1 MAEANTTTSMA
12 TPTPSLVP
20 DEHTIA
26 PAPTIWD
33 MLAKMDYFAI
43 ETKMILSALI
53 IIYLGAHASLRRPP
67 SAAPPTKL
75 KRKAGKLVVDD
86 EKEHFA
92 QGFQASDAIL
102 FPFLAGGVLIGLYYL
117 IKWLQ
122 DPNLLNKI
130 LRGYMALSGVLG
142 MGIFFGDGL
151 QSLLNL
157 VFPDYWADRSGRVF
171 EIDPVSRTQKLL
183 KLPQGQDSEMEVDPK
198 KGLPLPGFASELSVS
213 AGFRKAVWTA
223 RHLLKEECV
232 LSLVILNR
240 VVKFEVTVTGLVGL
254 LISCTIEGLY
264 LQTNS
269 TMLSNIL
276 GLAVCYSAFIW
287 MSVTSFAIG
296 TMVLV
301 GLFFYDIVMVFYTPF
316 MIAVATQVDAPIKLT
331 YETAGRS
338 SLLGLG
344 DIVIPGI
351 FICLALRF
359 DLWRHYQRKVTRV
372 EENLKTVS
380 NQDSNINI
388 GNATETS
395 TDNELTTIKTAY
407 RTVKT
412 PFVDPRGQ
420 WGNQLWTT
428 SLRSL
433 ISGQPALKAMS
444 DVSFSKTYFHATLF
458 GYLIGMLSTLVVLIV
473 FKHGQPALLYL
484 VPGVTGSAW
493 LTGLVKGELKDM
505 WKYTEDGSLDVEDVV
520 VEVDGEGKVI
530 EEKKSGEKDAEVKE
544 IKDVKD
550 KDDGEKKDGAK
561 KGGGEKDEYELFRF
575 SITVPKEDSLKED

>member
-1 MAEANTTTSMA
+1 MAEPNTTTSMA
-12 TPTPSLVP
+12 TSMPSIIP
-20 DEHTIA
+20 DEHTIT
-26 PAPTIWD
+26 PVPTIWD
-33 MLAKMDYFAI
+33 ILAKMDYFAI
-43 ETKMILSALI
+43 ETKMILSAII

-142 MGIFFGDGL
+142 MGIFFGDSL
-151 QSLLNL
+151 QSLLSL

-171 EIDPVSRTQKLL
+171 EIDPTSQTQKLL
-183 KLPQGQDSEMEVDPK
+183 KVPQGEDSETEKVVDPK

-213 AGFRKAVWTA
+213 VVFRKAVWMA
-223 RHLLKEECV
+223 RHVLKEECA

-240 VVKFEVTVTGLVGL
+240 TVKFEATVTGVVGL
-254 LISCTIEGLY
+254 LLSCTVEGLY
-264 LQTNS
+264 LKTNS
-269 TMLSNIL
+269 TTLSNIL
-276 GLAVCYSAFIW
+276 GLAVCYSGFIW

-331 YETAGRS
+331 YEAAGRS

-359 DLWRHYQRKVTRV
+359 DLWRHYQSKVTRV
-372 EENLKTVS
+372 EENLETVS
-380 NQDSNINI
+380 KEENDTTNDNI
-388 GNATETS
+388 TETP
-395 TDNELTTIKTAY
+395 TDAQLTTVKTAY
-407 RTVKT
+407 RTVKA

-420 WGNQLWTT
+420 WGNHIWTT

-433 ISGQPALKAMS
+433 VSGQPASKVMP

-458 GYLIGMLSTLVVLIV
+458 GYLIGMLTTLVVLIV

-493 LTGLVKGELKDM
+493 LTGLFKGELKDM

-530 EEKKSGEKDAEVKE
+530 VKKKSDEKDAEVKE
-544 IKDVKD
+544 IEGVKEKDGGEVRKA
-550 KDDGEKKDGAK
+550 GEKKGD
-561 KGGGEKDEYELFRF
+561 YELFRF
-575 SITVPKEDSLKED
+575 SITVPKEDIPKED